1 MIITF
6 SVENFRSIR
15 DKVCLDL
22 RATTDKTLSDYY
34 VLEIPKPKI
43 SVLKMAMLY
52 GANATGKTNILLAL
66 DWLQSFV
73 LKKEANKEE
82 PINIEPFA
90 LDEDKPSKF
99 EVQFYHNSIVY
110 HYQLELDR
118 KALLFEKLTHYPKGR
133 EALVFE
139 RRLKNVANDYD
150 YSYSWTGAELS
161 SEQRKNLE
169 LAVQNQA
176 ILSKITSIKYSGP
189 IQYARDWFRET
200 LDPIVKPKSEL
211 VMYNFNSYLKKD
223 EDCKNLRFFLDQLK
237 KADFMINELNV
248 KEEEIP
254 VSTLPAELRELILKG
269 RKKIDGK
276 ESDTIKGIQFL
287 LTHGKESDSFQL
299 ELGEESAGT
308 IRYFEFIGIM
318 CELIRKN
325 RIVPID
331 EIESSLHIELQLHYI
346 ELFLRNAQRGQ
357 LIFTS
362 HNTALL
368 NERDL
373 LRRDAVWITD
383 RNPDGSTKL
392 TSVAD
397 FSLRK
402 EHAIDKFYRRGLLG
416 GVPNLGT
423 TYLEDEDEG

>member
-6 SVENFRSIR
+6 SVRNFRSIR

-66 DWLQSFV
+66 NWLRSFIM
-73 LKKEANKEE
+73 KREANKEE
-82 PINIEPFA
+82 PINIDPFA
-90 LDEDKPSKF
+90 LDEDKPSEF
-99 EVQFYHNSIVY
+99 EIQFLHNGIVY

-118 KALLFEKLTHYPKGR
+118 RVLLFEKLTHYPKGR

-139 RRLKNVANDYD
+139 RRLINADNDYE
-150 YSYSWTGAELS
+150 YSYTWTGAEIS
-161 SEQRKNLE
+161 TEQRKNLE

-176 ILSKITSIKYSGP
+176 ILSKVSSIKYSGS

-200 LDPIVKPKSEL
+200 LAPIVKPTSGL
-211 VMYNFNSYLKKD
+211 VMYNFDSYLKQD
-223 EDCKNLRFFLDQLK
+223 EGCKNLRFFLDQLK
-237 KADFMINELNV
+237 KADFMINELNI

-254 VSTLPAELRELILKG
+254 VSTLPAEVRELFLKNHT
-269 RKKIDGK
+269 KTDEK
-276 ESDTIKGIQFL
+276 DTDTFQSLRLL
-287 LTHGKESDSFQL
+287 LTHGNESDSFQL
-299 ELGEESAGT
+299 ELSEESAGT
-308 IRYFEFIGIM
+308 KRYFEFIGLM
-318 CELIRKN
+318 CELINKN

-346 ELFLRNAQRGQ
+346 TLFLRNASRGQ

-373 LRRDAVWITD
+373 LRRDAIWITD

-402 EHAIDKFYRRGLLG
+402 EHAIDKVYRRGLLG

-423 TYLEDEDEG
+423 TYLEDDDEG